1 MHRSWLITTCL
12 FILSFL
18 QLPADTSAQ
27 ETRID
32 PGSPWAQLIELGLP
46 GVNRGVMSGN
56 PGVHDEN
63 RNSLTSYEGKL
74 PLTGSIPIDL
84 FFFAVEGIRE
94 GDGWPWPEI
103 QVQQRLGTD
112 PG

>member
-1 MHRSWLITTCL
+1 MYRSWLITTCL
-12 FILSFL
+12 FLLTLL

-27 ETRID
+27 EMRID
-32 PGSPWAQLIELGLP
+32 PGSTWAQLIELGLS

-56 PGVHDEN
+56 PGLHDDN

-84 FFFAVEGIRE
+84 FFLVAEGIRE
-94 GDGWPWPEI
+94 GDGWPWVPTQGQE
-103 QVQQRLGTD
+103 LLATD

>member
-1 MHRSWLITTCL
+1 MHRSRLIATCL

-18 QLPADTSAQ
+18 QLPAETSAQ

-32 PGSPWAQLIELGLP
+32 PGTTWAPLIELGLP

-63 RNSLTSYEGKL
+63 KNSLTSYEGKL

-84 FFFAVEGIRE
+84 FFFVVEGIRE
-94 GDGWPWPEI
+94 GNGWPWAEI
-103 QVQQRLGTD
+103 QGQELLGTD